1 VLPHD
6 DASAADGDAV
16 AEHAPDDHAAGLA
29 DDVAAA
35 VLARLCVEADA
46 PVRRLLLTRGVAL
59 RPAGD
64 GTWRLA
70 NVVPLERVQGRV
82 PERDARRVPR
92 GTRPADDGEA
102 HGDADDA
109 VDVAALLTR
118 HGLRPFALVTTS
130 AVAPPRERLV
140 SAAGTLGW
148 RPPLERLDGPAL
160 TDATTAQATLRLRFA
175 LDAIEHHAVRAA
187 EGYAAAA
194 QTARRLGSLFG
205 ARDLTTVAGQ
215 LAPLVELDGLLAA
228 ARSGYGAIA
237 SLLWATFD
245 EPGRD
250 RRALLR
256 RLERPG
262 GRATFDA
269 RVIACRGAP
278 AELREALLSSWDAW
292 GSTIGGYRGW
302 LARLAAG
309 DLAPVPLRVTQLD
322 TPAAGHAAVWTVG
335 VPLPDAPPA
344 RQARGRP
351 RFKRN
356 LDALEWGWELAT
368 EVARVASR
376 ATYAIA
382 EG

>member
-1 VLPHD
+1 
-6 DASAADGDAV
+6 
-16 AEHAPDDHAAGLA
+16 
-29 DDVAAA
+29 
-35 VLARLCVEADA
+35 VEADA

-228 ARSGYGAIA
+228 AQTARRLGSLFGARDLTTVAGQLAPLVELDGLLAAARSGYGAIA

-262 GRATFDA
+262 GRTTFDA

-356 LDALEWGWELAT
+356 HDALEWGWELAT